1 MLYDNL
7 GNEIMNDY
15 NQVIPNYITL
25 NNFYINNNQILL
37 SASKKNGPRD
47 NYGLNNNNYNNDLNY
62 KYNAQE
68 HMNNFLSPK
77 RGLNQMD
84 TYQRKAFFSPPPI
97 QTSQKFK
104 SILTKSEVP
113 LDDMDVQRINS
124 DRNLIYEN
132 KDGPK
137 DTIRIYKSID
147 AIKRHPDIIGNSL
160 NMINNYNI
168 NNIKVVKL
176 NRKNENNVFI
186 RHPLDNNRNY
196 LTKSKYNRVIN
207 DLERKPQDNLR
218 NYVEIN
224 INERINQPSEKE
236 VNINKDIKQN
246 DNDKESQNDSVHNI
260 KDESIKFN
268 SNEKGKEKEKGN
280 VHSNWDKIMKKF
292 DKSEDKKKINKNSLS
307 KDRNTY
313 KDEGKNNRINIIYN
327 NTRKGNLNSSNN
339 NNMQNRI
346 NLRTIKDSIKGEII
360 KKDNINEDKNNKNYD
375 IKDDKM
381 KNDIKIYNKEINKP
395 KIKNIKELNNKSKN
409 EKKNKDIKNNII
421 NEDNTGKIINDII
434 GENKIEIN
442 NENFGN
448 IKKEK
453 KKNNYSNINQII
465 IKNDNK
471 NKELKE
477 NEIKEKNKVESKE
490 IISNKDINNNLNMN
504 LNNENLAKG
513 NNKEKNI
520 IEDTK
525 EKINKIDK
533 RINEENLK
541 NNVLSKEKAEDKIQ
555 KNIPKIDK
563 NENLPKTDNNFIIIQ
578 RDNIIED
585 KDNKDNFNQINHAI
599 VPPKEEHLY
608 NNIIYDIKKEMIS
621 NEEIKIQRCSSF
633 KDRKRT
639 SIDNLNEIVEN
650 KNVSKNNNNINVID
664 AFNENNKDV
673 EKNLHKNILFRSL
686 DEHDFKN
693 LKQTY
698 QIPVE
703 NSFEKPEFILNPQDY
718 KYFGVMG
725 EGEYGKIYLTQSM
738 KDNQYYAIKIETFK
752 NRGEAHKSQKITK
765 MVKDLL
771 KNTNSEGICKIYGDI
786 WFKKNN
792 IYYYYVLMEKAER
805 DMEQELVIRGNY
817 VQYYSEV
824 DLTNVLCQLIL
835 TCSQLQK
842 NNIAHRDIKPQNI
855 LILDGRY
862 KLCDFGE
869 AISFNK
875 TGVGV
880 VVQKIRGTELYMS
893 PILFFGLKKN
903 YEKVKHN
910 AYKSDVFS
918 LGLCILL
925 AGTLNYDSICQIR
938 ELTDMEAI
946 KNIIMYYLSPRYSTS
961 FISFLLKMIEI
972 DENKRPD
979 FIQLENLLVKK

>member
-1 MLYDNL
+1 MLYDNI

-25 NNFYINNNQILL
+25 NNFYINNNQILS
-37 SASKKNGPRD
+37 SASKKNGPKD

-62 KYNAQE
+62 NYNAQE

-84 TYQRKAFFSPPPI
+84 IYQRKAFFSPPPI
-97 QTSQKFK
+97 QASQKFK
-104 SILTKSEVP
+104 SILTKLEAP
-113 LDDMDVQRINS
+113 LDYMDALKIKS
-124 DRNLIYEN
+124 DRNLIYKK

-137 DTIRIYKSID
+137 DSIRVYKSID

-160 NMINNYNI
+160 DMNNNYNI
-168 NNIKVVKL
+168 NIIKVEKL
-176 NRKNENNVFI
+176 NRKNENNVFTK
-186 RHPLDNNRNY
+186 HPLDNNRNF

-218 NYVEIN
+218 NYVEFN

-246 DNDKESQNDSVHNI
+246 NNDKESQNDSVNNI
-260 KDESIKFN
+260 KDESIKFK
-268 SNEKGKEKEKGN
+268 SNEKGKEKEKEKGN

-292 DKSEDKKKINKNSLS
+292 DKSEDKKRINKNSLS

-313 KDEGKNNRINIIYN
+313 KDEGKNNRNNIIYN
-327 NTRKGNLNSSNN
+327 NTRKVNLNSSNN

-360 KKDNINEDKNNKNYD
+360 KKDNINEDKNNKNYS

-381 KNDIKIYNKEINKP
+381 KNDIKIYNKEINEP
-395 KIKNIKELNNKSKN
+395 KIKNKKELNNKSKN

-421 NEDNTGKIINDII
+421 NEDNTGKIINDMI
-434 GENKIEIN
+434 GKNKIEIK

-448 IKKEK
+448 IKEDKK
-453 KKNNYSNINQII
+453 KKNCSNINQIK

-477 NEIKEKNKVESKE
+477 NEIKEKNEVESKE
-490 IISNKDINNNLNMN
+490 IISNKDINNNLNIN
-504 LNNENLAKG
+504 LNNENIAKD
-513 NNKEKNI
+513 NNKERNI
-520 IEDTK
+520 IEDKK
-525 EKINKIDK
+525 EKINKNEI

-541 NNVLSKEKAEDKIQ
+541 NNALRKEKAEDKIER
-555 KNIPKIDK
+555 NIPKIDK
-563 NENLPKTDNNFIIIQ
+563 NENLPKIENNFIIMQ
-578 RDNIIED
+578 RDNIIKD
-585 KDNKDNFNQINHAI
+585 KDNINQINHEI

-608 NNIIYDIKKEMIS
+608 SNIIYDIKKEMIS

-639 SIDNLNEIVEN
+639 SIDNLNEIVGN

-664 AFNENNKDV
+664 AFNENSKDV

-698 QIPVE
+698 KIPVE

-738 KDNQYYAIKIETFK
+738 KDNQYYAMKIETFK

-855 LILDGRY
+855 LILGGRY

-961 FISFLLKMIEI
+961 FISFLLKMIEV